1 MIEEFPYTIQVP
13 KSRGDRHWEQTQW
26 CEQQLGKRW
35 CAIEH
40 RSGVWRCFW
49 GGRSIPGIYK
59 WDFKNEKDALLFSL
73 RWL

>member
-1 MIEEFPYTIQVP
+1 MIEDFQYTIQVP

-26 CEQQLGKRW
+26 CEEKLGKRW
-35 CAIEH
+35 SAIDY

-49 GGRSIPGIYK
+49 GGPRTPGFYK